1 MFEGIKTTL
10 ALKPTKTRTVR
21 NGNVLLGYEPTA

>member
-10 ALKPTKTRTVR
+10 ALKPTKTRTFR